1 MTQPH
6 PSPAAQP
13 KLHALGSDVMQAL
26 QQGHYLEAVK
36 LLRQQPGMGLKEA
49 KDIIDAVQKQLAGHA
64 KHAPDQ
70 APHAPGHSD
79 LAPGEV
85 PHGAGQLSNWLLV
98 ATCIGL
104 VLWFVLRRGV

>member
-26 QQGHYLEAVK
+26 QQGRYLEAVK

-49 KDIIDAVQKQLAGHA
+49 KDIIDAVQKQLAGHS
-64 KHAPDQ
+64 KPAPDQ
-70 APHAPGHSD
+70 APHVPGHSG

-85 PHGAGQLSNWLLV
+85 PHGKSLGDMLLV
-98 ATCIGL
+98 IAFL
-104 VLWFVLRRGV
+104 ALLAWYVLRRG

>member
-6 PSPAAQP
+6 PSAPVQP

-26 QQGHYLEAVK
+26 QQGRYLEAVK

-64 KHAPDQ
+64 KPAHDQ
-70 APHAPGHSD
+70 APHAPGHHD

-85 PHGAGQLSNWLLV
+85 PRSAGLGNVLLV
-98 ATCIGL
+98 LA
-104 VLWFVLRRGV
+104 FVALAAWYFLRRG

>member
-26 QQGHYLEAVK
+26 QQGRYLEAVK

-49 KDIIDAVQKQLAGHA
+49 NDII
-64 KHAPDQ
+64 
-70 APHAPGHSD
+70 
-79 LAPGEV
+79 E
-85 PHGAGQLSNWLLV
+85 
-98 ATCIGL
+98 
-104 VLWFVLRRGV
+104 